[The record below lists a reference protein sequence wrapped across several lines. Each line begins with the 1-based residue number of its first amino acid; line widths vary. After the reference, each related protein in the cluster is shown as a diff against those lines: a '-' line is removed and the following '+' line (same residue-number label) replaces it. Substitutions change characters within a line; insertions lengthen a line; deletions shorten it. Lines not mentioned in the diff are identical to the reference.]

1 MSALDRFEA
10 FAAMVKD
17 DGLAPSEIANRF
29 GITERAVKEA
39 LRLGNAAIAY
49 QQSPGFENNEG
60 GFGTLTWDLGT
71 DTIMLEHS
79 NRYME
84 TEDYVWEDL

>member
-1 MSALDRFEA
+1 MTALDRFEA

-39 LRLGNAAIAY
+39 LRLGNIHPDIRDAHRRGQNNTGCAA
-49 QQSPGFENNEG
+49 G
-60 GFGTLTWDLGT
+60 L
-71 DTIMLEHS
+71 
-79 NRYME
+79 
-84 TEDYVWEDL
+84 